1 MTRRAYPLDEVAEQ
15 LGVSVKTVRREIRD
29 GRLSARRIRGAV
41 VVLAPEVDRYLAA
54 TPEEPSSAPAQVT
67 ERRRPVARE
76 GRVQR
81 LYVPMERPS

>member
-29 GRLSARRIRGAV
+29 GHLSARRIRGAV

-54 TPEEPSSAPAQVT
+54 TPEEPSAVLMRAP
-67 ERRRPVARE
+67 ERKLLPARE

-81 LYVPMERPS
+81 RVLPIARGS